1 MNNLIEKALF
11 IPSLGWDTLAGAI
24 GFIIVAF
31 ILWKVNKAILKETNR
46 QNEIEVRK
54 EGQEFLNKANES
66 GKTSTDILRELLKKR
81 KK

>member
-1 MNNLIEKALF
+1 MSLLEEAIYM
-11 IPSLGWDTLAGAI
+11 PSLGWDTLAGAI

-31 ILWKVNKAILKETNR
+31 ILWKINKALLKEQNR
-46 QNEIEVRK
+46 QNEIGSRK
-54 EGQEFLNKANES
+54 KGQDFLNKANDS